1 MEIRE
6 AHKGTHGNSMNIV
19 HKIPQ
24 YTTDLA
30 RLIRYAIDDHY
41 TLLRSII
48 AMSKSSHN
56 WSMPR

>member
-6 AHKGTHGNSMNIV
+6 AHKSTHGNSMNIV

-30 RLIRYAIDDHY
+30 RLIRFSIDHHYAFF
-41 TLLRSII
+41 RSII
-48 AMSKSSHN
+48 AMSKSSHD
-56 WSMPR
+56 WSMPK